1 MPPVI
6 PIPPDGCDFAELM
19 ALEKIG
25 ENTFRSIAKPCPGG
39 PRVIDGKNY
48 ITTYGGHVYAQ
59 AAWAAAQTVGEGC
72 VIHNTSGYFLSPGLS
87 THPFT
92 YTTTPL
98 RTGRT
103 ITTLTV
109 TATQPTSPLS
119 PRAPCFTATISLK
132 RPSTPPLTYQTPPSP
147 SSTPLTR
154 FATLLHG
161 RHPRALPRRTYADM
175 WAVVASASR
184 APHRSASLPGLSW
197 AQLPYAAAE
206 RAQARMANMYAVTG
220 RLGRA
225 VNLHVCAH
233 LYASDRET
241 IYTVARQL
249 GVWGR
254 VEAVASVS
262 HKVVVH
268 ELGEGVMFGEG
279 EEGGE
284 GEKWFC
290 QEVWTDRWADG
301 RVVVHGRIYD
311 VDTGKH
317 VASTM
322 QDGILKADFG
332 GDDEEV
338 ERVREGFER
347 GVVAKKARAK
357 M

>member
-59 AAWAAAQTVGEGC
+59 AAWAAAQTVGEGF

-119 PRAPCFTATISLK
+119 PASPCFTATISLK
-132 RPSTPPLTYQTPPSP
+132 RPSAPPLTYQAPPSP

-154 FATLLHG
+154 FARLLHG
-161 RHPRALPRRTYADM
+161 HHPRALPRRTYADM
-175 WAVVASASR
+175 WDVVASASR

-197 AQLPYAAAE
+197 AQLPYAAAGWHG
-206 RAQARMANMYAVTG
+206 RAVRMANMYAVTG

-254 VEAVASVS
+254 VAAVAS
-262 HKVVVH
+262 
-268 ELGEGVMFGEG
+268 
-279 EEGGE
+279 
-284 GEKWFC
+284 
-290 QEVWTDRWADG
+290 
-301 RVVVHGRIYD
+301 
-311 VDTGKH
+311 
-317 VASTM
+317 
-322 QDGILKADFG
+322 DGILKTDLG

-347 GVVAKKARAK
+347 GVVAKKAQAK